1 MVGDLATCAREL
13 VLAIFRLAV
22 ADYVGV
28 AYGHDEPGPD
38 KRTRVNPKV
47 QADAAKF
54 LTSPWAT
61 HLGELAGFP
70 AHAVWKCAQPERL
83 RENDLRRA
91 A

>member
-13 VLAIFRLAV
+13 VLAVFRLAV

-47 QADAAKF
+47 QSDAAKF

-61 HLGELAGFP
+61 HLGELAGFS
-70 AHAVWKCAQPERL
+70 AHVVWNSSQPERL

>member
-13 VLAIFRLAV
+13 VLAVFRLAV
-22 ADYVGV
+22 ADYVGG

-38 KRTRVNPKV
+38 KRTRVNPEV

-61 HLGELAGFP
+61 HLGELAGFS
-70 AHAVWKCAQPERL
+70 ARTVWKVAQPERL

>member
-1 MVGDLATCAREL
+1 VVGDLATCAREL
-13 VLAIFRLAV
+13 VLAVFRLAV

-61 HLGELAGFP
+61 HLGELAGFS
-70 AHAVWKCAQPERL
+70 AHTVWKCAQPERL
-83 RENDLRRA
+83 PENDLRLA

>member
-1 MVGDLATCAREL
+1 MVGDLGPCAREL
-13 VLAIFRLAV
+13 VLAVFRLAV
-22 ADYVGV
+22 ADYVGI

-38 KRTRVNPKV
+38 KRTRVNPEAQV
-47 QADAAKF
+47 DAAKF

-61 HLGELAGFP
+61 HLGELAGFS
-70 AHAVWKCAQPERL
+70 AHTVWKGAQPERL

>member
-1 MVGDLATCAREL
+1 VVGDLATCAREL
-13 VLAIFRLAV
+13 VLAVFRLAV
-22 ADYVGV
+22 ADYVGI

-38 KRTRVNPKV
+38 KRTKVNPKIK
-47 QADAAKF
+47 ADAAKF

-61 HLGELAGFP
+61 HLGELAGFS
-70 AHAVWKCAQPERL
+70 AHAVWKCTQPECL